1 MAIGHYQKA
10 MYDFGTAIRFD
21 EKNAQYYANRG
32 NCMMMLN
39 QINDALAE
47 FHKAIS
53 MKPHDGFYYFNRGL
67 VLARLMNFTEAIKDF
82 SKGLDEIKIAGDTRF
97 KALFHRGN
105 CYRQIKEYARSIKDL
120 SDACDMNRDDAPAQN
135 NLGLSYFEYQQYDL
149 ALERFKKA
157 IEQDP
162 SKPTYY
168 NNKALALYHNKL
180 YNESLAEYNKALAL
194 DANDARTLFNRG
206 NTYLALED
214 IALAHHD
221 FDSAIQLMPTN
232 AKFYHSK
239 GLAYQDTSEFQRAID
254 MFKKA
259 L

>member
-82 SKGLDEIKIAGDTRF
+82 SKGLDEIKIGGDTKF

-105 CYRQIKEYARSIKDL
+105 CYRQIK
-120 SDACDMNRDDAPAQN
+120 
-135 NLGLSYFEYQQYDL
+135 
-149 ALERFKKA
+149 
-157 IEQDP
+157 
-162 SKPTYY
+162 
-168 NNKALALYHNKL
+168 
-180 YNESLAEYNKALAL
+180 
-194 DANDARTLFNRG
+194 
-206 NTYLALED
+206 
-214 IALAHHD
+214 
-221 FDSAIQLMPTN
+221 
-232 AKFYHSK
+232 
-239 GLAYQDTSEFQRAID
+239 
-254 MFKKA
+254 
-259 L
+259 